1 MFFFNPDFR
10 QDMAEMAKQQAVN
23 LWVQDQSSFQ
33 CSFGQPKDAM
43 DVINMAEKSNED
55 RNKFEINDDISIG
68 HHSGSFQCSFGQKI
82 VENAKEVA
90 IVAEKS
96 NEEQQYKFNFEQDV
110 PQNTSNQAL
119 AAPQSKFL
127 FTDFCAVCAVHMV
140 SKVWCTKILNFYF
153 YFPKSLSEVI

>member
-1 MFFFNPDFR
+1 
-10 QDMAEMAKQQAVN
+10 MAEMAKQQAVN

-90 IVAEKS
+90 IVAEKF
-96 NEEQQYKFNFEQDV
+96 NEEQPYKFNFEQDV

-119 AAPQSKFL
+119 AAQQSKFL
-127 FTDFCAVCAVHMV
+127 FTDF
-140 SKVWCTKILNFYF
+140 
-153 YFPKSLSEVI
+153 

>member
-1 MFFFNPDFR
+1 MVNFYNIFFSNPDFR

-23 LWVQDQSSFQ
+23 LWVQDQSSFH

-55 RNKFEINDDISIG
+55 RNKFEINDDISID
-68 HHSGSFQCSFGQKI
+68 HSGSFQCSFGQKI

-96 NEEQQYKFNFEQDV
+96 NEEQQYKFNLDV

-119 AAPQSKFL
+119 AALQSKFL
-127 FTDFCAVCAVHMV
+127 FTDF
-140 SKVWCTKILNFYF
+140 
-153 YFPKSLSEVI
+153 

>member
-1 MFFFNPDFR
+1 MTWNYLQQGIVTLLFIIEESTVNFYNIFFSNPDFR

-55 RNKFEINDDISIG
+55 RNKFEINDDISID
-68 HHSGSFQCSFGQKI
+68 HSGSFQCSFGQKI

-127 FTDFCAVCAVHMV
+127 FTDF
-140 SKVWCTKILNFYF
+140 
-153 YFPKSLSEVI
+153 

>member
-1 MFFFNPDFR
+1 MTWNYLQQGIVTLLFIIEESTVNFYNIFFSNPDFR

-55 RNKFEINDDISIG
+55 RNKFEINDDISID
-68 HHSGSFQCSFGQKI
+68 HSGSFQCSFGQKI

-96 NEEQQYKFNFEQDV
+96 NEEQQYKFNLDV

-127 FTDFCAVCAVHMV
+127 FTDF
-140 SKVWCTKILNFYF
+140 
-153 YFPKSLSEVI
+153 

>member
-1 MFFFNPDFR
+1 
-10 QDMAEMAKQQAVN
+10 MAEMAKQQAVN
-23 LWVQDQSSFQ
+23 LWVQDQSGFQ

-55 RNKFEINDDISIG
+55 RNKFEINDDISID
-68 HHSGSFQCSFGQKI
+68 HSGSFQCSFGQKI
-82 VENAKEVA
+82 VENAKEIANVS
-90 IVAEKS
+90 EKS

-127 FTDFCAVCAVHMV
+127 FTDF
-140 SKVWCTKILNFYF
+140 
-153 YFPKSLSEVI
+153 

>member
-1 MFFFNPDFR
+1 MPDRVKATRNCDTTLIEESTINVYNIFFSTPDFR

-33 CSFGQPKDAM
+33 CSFGQPKNAM

-55 RNKFEINDDISIG
+55 RNKFEINDDPID
-68 HHSGSFQCSFGQKI
+68 HSGSFQCSFGQKI

-119 AAPQSKFL
+119 AAPQSKF
-127 FTDFCAVCAVHMV
+127 FFNDF
-140 SKVWCTKILNFYF
+140 
-153 YFPKSLSEVI
+153 

>member
-1 MFFFNPDFR
+1 MFFFSNQDFR

-33 CSFGQPKDAM
+33 CSFGQPKNAM

-96 NEEQQYKFNFEQDV
+96 NEEQQYKFNFEQDI

-119 AAPQSKFL
+119 AAPQSKYL
-127 FTDFCAVCAVHMV
+127 FTDF
-140 SKVWCTKILNFYF
+140 
-153 YFPKSLSEVI
+153 

>member
-1 MFFFNPDFR
+1 
-10 QDMAEMAKQQAVN
+10 MAEMAKQQAVN

-33 CSFGQPKDAM
+33 CSFGQPKNAM

-55 RNKFEINDDISIG
+55 RNKFEINDDPID
-68 HHSGSFQCSFGQKI
+68 HSGSFQCSFGQKI
-82 VENAKEVA
+82 VENATEVA
-90 IVAEKS
+90 NVAEKS

-127 FTDFCAVCAVHMV
+127 FTDF
-140 SKVWCTKILNFYF
+140 
-153 YFPKSLSEVI
+153 

>member
-1 MFFFNPDFR
+1 
-10 QDMAEMAKQQAVN
+10 MAEMAKQQAVN

-140 SKVWCTKILNFYF
+140 SKVWCTKILNLYF
-153 YFPKSLSEVI
+153 SFPKNF